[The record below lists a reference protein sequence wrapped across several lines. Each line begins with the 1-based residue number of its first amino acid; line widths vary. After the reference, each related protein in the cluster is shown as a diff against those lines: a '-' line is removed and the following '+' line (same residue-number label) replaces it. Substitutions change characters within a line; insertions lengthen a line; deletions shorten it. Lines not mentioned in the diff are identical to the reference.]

1 MSADE
6 WSERLQQLTGE
17 RVDQLVQLKMR
28 LSRASNQQQ
37 QKQQLDGLL
46 NAKAEHVTVV
56 GS

>member
-37 QKQQLDGLL
+37 QQQQLNGLL
-46 NAKAEHVTVV
+46 NAKAVQVTVV